1 MVAGAANWHTGK
13 QTHMLRSNRNYLGLF
28 RHATQ
33 GAAAIEFA
41 ITASLLLIPFLGVAE
56 VGFAAYQAMQ
66 VQSAVDAG
74 ALYASQ
80 KGFDPTNIGLA
91 VQNASSATGVKASPA
106 PSEFYG
112 CPSST
117 GIAVV
122 STSTCAD
129 GTSPGTY
136 VQVNA
141 TLTRTSL
148 IANSGLTLPATLTAK
163 SIVRVN

>member
-1 MVAGAANWHTGK
+1 MF
-13 QTHMLRSNRNYLGLF
+13 RSSQNSLGSF
-28 RHATQ
+28 RRSTQ

-41 ITASLLLIPFLGVAE
+41 INASLLLIPLLGVAE
-56 VGFAAYQAMQ
+56 VGYAAYQSMQ
-66 VQSAVDAG
+66 VQSAAEAG

-80 KGFDPTNIGLA
+80 QGFDPTNIGLA
-91 VQNASSATGVKASPA
+91 VQNASAATGVKAIPS

-122 STSTCAD
+122 VSTSTCAD
-129 GTSPGTY
+129 GSSPGRY
-136 VQVNA
+136 VQINA

-148 IANSGLTLPATLTAK
+148 IANSGLTLPATLLAK
-163 SIVRVN
+163 SIIRLN